1 MHTIRECAVALL
13 LTTSACSWATMARPP
28 PTPIEPVPPV
38 ACTTS
43 RLAPALDTVGAVFLG
58 VPGAITTGYGIAT
71 PVCSGF
77 CLLEPESASA
87 KGTIIAVGLILIGL
101 GTMEAISAATGYS
114 WASDCEGL
122 QETQLACVSGVEA
135 SCARLRTP
143 PPREGGKAPGEVCA
157 EDVECRRD
165 DACFRGRCQPRTP

>member
-1 MHTIRECAVALL
+1 MYTLRESAAALL
-13 LTTSACSWATMARPP
+13 LATSACSWATMARPP
-28 PTPIEPVPPV
+28 PTPIEPIPPV

-43 RLAPALDTVGAVFLG
+43 RLAPALDTVGAVLLG
-58 VPGAITTGYGIAT
+58 VPGVITTAYGIAT

-77 CLLEPESASA
+77 CLLQPQSNGD
-87 KGTIIAVGLILIGL
+87 KGTLIAVGLILAGL
-101 GTMEAISAATGYS
+101 GTVEAISAATGYS

-122 QETQLACVSGVEA
+122 KETQLACVSGVET

-143 PPREGGKAPGEVCA
+143 PLREGGKAPGEACA

-165 DACFRGRCQPRTP
+165 DACFRGHCQPRTP